1 MKILVW
7 MSLIAFEQKL
17 SQMMLN
23 KQHSDENPSSFLEN
37 SRVRS
42 HSQRTV
48 HTAGGKVDIL
58 NPETDMTNKRV
69 RPESHVRAD
78 PGLENRNSE
87 NPNQKSGQVSKGG
100 CHLKVAQKH
109 NQYSCE
115 YSEDLRETLK

>member
-48 HTAGGKVDIL
+48 DIL

-87 NPNQKSGQVSKGG
+87 NPK
-100 CHLKVAQKH
+100 
-109 NQYSCE
+109 
-115 YSEDLRETLK
+115 